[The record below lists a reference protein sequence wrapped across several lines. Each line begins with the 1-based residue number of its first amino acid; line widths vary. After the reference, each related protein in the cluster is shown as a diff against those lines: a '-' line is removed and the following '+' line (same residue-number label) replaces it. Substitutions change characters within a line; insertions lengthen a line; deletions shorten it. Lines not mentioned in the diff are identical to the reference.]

1 MESFGKPVEK
11 CPVTVTKIF
20 VICFETVLLLIR
32 LAFLFGAKVVTRIY
46 DRVISP
52 SFFFCIEGQSQLR
65 PASMSKRMNKPS
77 TRLADGWDI
86 SPASKHEGI

>member
-46 DRVISP
+46 DRVIS
-52 SFFFCIEGQSQLR
+52 SSLFFLYRRAKSIETSL
-65 PASMSKRMNKPS
+65 NVEE
-77 TRLADGWDI
+77 D
-86 SPASKHEGI
+86 E